1 MASRAKRRWRAAVHQ
16 QRGPAHV
23 SPPRSPLGVPTSLH
37 WDAVSFPAK
46 GSTTSLWQSSMV
58 PISDQN
64 ALRDVP
70 SPSMALAEVLVV
82 LQALDI
88 VGCRH
93 WLEGGWGVD
102 ALVGRQTRPHRD
114 LDVDFDAAYEA
125 EALAALQELGYV
137 VETDWRPNRVELVAP
152 ARGWI
157 DLHPLLLDE
166 DGSAR
171 QAALDEGYHR
181 FDRSW
186 FTVGELGGRPVPCVT
201 AQAQRLF
208 REGYEHRPVDRHDLD
223 LLEELDRGRSP
234 RHTEALRKR
243 TGLQG
248 LLIEPRH
255 LGQWHLRNLM
265 RD

>member
-1 MASRAKRRWRAAVHQ
+1 
-16 QRGPAHV
+16 
-23 SPPRSPLGVPTSLH
+23 
-37 WDAVSFPAK
+37 
-46 GSTTSLWQSSMV
+46 
-58 PISDQN
+58 
-64 ALRDVP
+64 
-70 SPSMALAEVLVV
+70 LV
-82 LQALDI
+82 
-88 VGCRH
+88 
-93 WLEGGWGVD
+93 
-102 ALVGRQTRPHRD
+102 
-114 LDVDFDAAYEA
+114 
-125 EALAALQELGYV
+125 
-137 VETDWRPNRVELVAP
+137 
-152 ARGWI
+152 
-157 DLHPLLLDE
+157 LDE
-166 DGSAR
+166 DGSVR
-171 QAALDEGYHR
+171 QAALDGGYHR

-201 AQAQRLF
+201 AQAQWLL